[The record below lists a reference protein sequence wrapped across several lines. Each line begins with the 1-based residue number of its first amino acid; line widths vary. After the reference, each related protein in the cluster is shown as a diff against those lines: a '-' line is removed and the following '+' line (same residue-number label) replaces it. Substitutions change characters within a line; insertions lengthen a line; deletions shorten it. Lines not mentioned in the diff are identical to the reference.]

1 MTSNRLHVCVS
12 LSTLALLTGAS
23 PPRAQRCLGLA
34 MPHRTCAGVDARHTW
49 NGDGREA
56 QVYGG
61 RIAHRFETGAGVGIT
76 ASLSGAGG
84 SMRGDSSAMYLSG
97 FVAASRTLPGL
108 DDQLSAFASLSFEV
122 NGVDVP
128 THGERGASTRSRWF
142 DEMMLQSIAT
152 ASPESP

>member
-1 MTSNRLHVCVS
+1 
-12 LSTLALLTGAS
+12 
-23 PPRAQRCLGLA
+23 

-49 NGDGREA
+49 NGDGRQA